1 MPTFTTN
8 GEARGGTTAA
18 DTAWALTRLLGGE
31 GAVILGVFSTEVRA
45 QESLQRLGGRPPGV
59 VYAIAPWPMDKL
71 VQSWKH

>member
-1 MPTFTTN
+1 
-8 GEARGGTTAA
+8 
-18 DTAWALTRLLGGE
+18 LLGGE